1 MLTWPVFEFPTIAEA
16 RTIALLNAQD
26 SNGPGQGAHFLL
38 GGTTIHNSKSF
49 LDMIQDAASR
59 FPSSITRP
67 PQNTSTTTPTLNL
80 GIAPVRQGQ
89 GGTASSIPNPFA
101 SSSSS
106 SPFTS
111 EGGRGVLALSG
122 QGSILDPGRLG
133 EVTENA
139 RDIASGLFGRL
150 RGAVDGISL
159 Q

>member
-1 MLTWPVFEFPTIAEA
+1 MPFNKYILTGSSFSFFPLIEA
-16 RTIALLNAQD
+16 RTVALTNAQD

-67 PQNTSTTTPTLNL
+67 PQNTQSNGPALNL
-80 GIAPVRQGQ
+80 GITPVKTRE
-89 GGTASSIPNPFA
+89 IPNPFA
-101 SSSSS
+101 SS
-106 SPFTS
+106 
-111 EGGRGVLALSG
+111 EGGRGVNFSG
-122 QGSILDPGRLG
+122 QGSVLDPGRLS

>member
-1 MLTWPVFEFPTIAEA
+1 MSSVGLFS
-16 RTIALLNAQD
+16 ALPAKTCLLCFTLLESEGRAVALANVQD
-26 SNGPGQGAHFLL
+26 ISGPGQGAHFLL

-67 PQNTSTTTPTLNL
+67 PQQSNHQNTPSLNL
-80 GIAPVRQGQ
+80 GITPVR
-89 GGTASSIPNPFA
+89 SSGESSSGFA
-101 SSSSS
+101 SFSN
-106 SPFTS
+106 
-111 EGGRGVLALSG
+111 GGVG

-139 RDIASGLFGRL
+139 KDIASGLFGRL

>member
-1 MLTWPVFEFPTIAEA
+1 M
-16 RTIALLNAQD
+16 LNAQE
-26 SNGPGQGAHFLL
+26 STAAGQGAHYLL

-67 PQNTSTTTPTLNL
+67 PTSASNAPSLNL
-80 GIAPVRQGQ
+80 GIAPVRAREGESTFSGNT
-89 GGTASSIPNPFA
+89 GG
-101 SSSSS
+101 
-106 SPFTS
+106 
-111 EGGRGVLALSG
+111 VVLSG